1 MTAPSAVYVWCPSCL
16 AGRAEIDPSHPDD
29 IVQCDDSGGTN
40 CDAEFAPEPDAFA
53 KAMTDAGYVNDE
65 NHGWVDPTDT
75 SWWLDCNPCY
85 YGWSHTEGPPER
97 RGRWE

>member
-1 MTAPSAVYVWCPSCL
+1 MTAPAYVTCACG
-16 AGRAEIDPSHPDD
+16 GRAPVDERDPSDEMECELCGH
-29 IVQCDDSGGTN
+29 IWYE
-40 CDAEFAPEPDAFA
+40 DAGAVL
-53 KAMTDAGYVNDE
+53 TRAGYVNDA